1 MVYGIRIKDTSG
13 NILLLT
19 PEISYIQSSGRVTMS
34 NSLNDDDTYGTDID
48 LPGTISYG
56 ETSLGALVG
65 SFRINIDLTLYNL
78 NYNGHY
84 AQSWFL
90 NNAST
95 FYTRNESTSVMTTFT
110 PDKSA
115 ATAYDGVLSVYPRAF
130 FDKIGATTFTA
141 VRLFAATCYEAYDQS
156 ATAFVKVYTI
166 GSQGVEKSDYAV
178 YLSRFTE

>member
-1 MVYGIRIKDTSG
+1 MAYGIRIKDASA

-19 PEISYIQSSGRVTMS
+19 PELTYIQSSGRVTMS
-34 NSLNDDDTYGTDID
+34 NSLNVDNTYGTDID
-48 LPGTISYG
+48 LPGVSAYG
-56 ETSLGALVG
+56 ESTLGAIVY

-78 NYNGHY
+78 NYGGIY

-90 NNAST
+90 NNASS
-95 FYTRNESTSVMTTFT
+95 FYTRNESNGVMTTFT

-115 ATAYDGVLSVYPRAF
+115 TTAYDGLLAVYPRAF
-130 FDKIGATTFTA
+130 FDKKGSTTFTA

-156 ATAFVKVYTI
+156 ATAYVKVYTI

-178 YLSRFTE
+178 YLSRYTE